1 MAARITCAPKRY
13 LLQFAHEHLDFR
25 LQEVKSV
32 ISMLGCG
39 ALLKEKEVDNGSPF
53 LEIELPSEKEAKAV
67 MQRTVL
73 GKRLYELWA
82 EGTTVSEV
90 VSKLQKLPDGFI
102 KPYTDENSSFR
113 IVVETFNKKI
123 SSADKVRRIEQL
135 LTESTCILKGKINLS
150 VPDNSF
156 HLLEFYKFDSITSPN
171 EPQKVYFGRWVS
183 DGQRDWIRE
192 YHLQNRHFIANTS
205 MDACLSMVM
214 ANLAQVKENDFV
226 IDPFVGSGSL
236 LVSSAHFGAYVIGT
250 DIDYLL
256 LHAKARP
263 SRAKQKTRSEDE
275 SVQSN
280 LRQYGLENKYIDV
293 LVADAS
299 LQKMWRDGWKF
310 DAIITDPPYGIRES
324 ASKIVRRDLQEE
336 AEDYGAAHYPQKTNY
351 QLGDIFK
358 DLLNFAAKFLCI
370 GGRLVYWL
378 PIYRP
383 DYCESNIP
391 QHPCLEVR
399 FNCEQPL
406 STTISR
412 RLITMVKVCEHQEVS
427 EPQGASIEV
436 DHYEMLT
443 FRQKYFKATS
453 AAVNNSLQV
462 KVQKT

>member
-1 MAARITCAPKRY
+1 MAARIACCSPKRY

-32 ISMLGCG
+32 ISLLGCG
-39 ALLKEKEVDNGSPF
+39 ASLKQMDTGSPF
-53 LEIELPSEKEAKAV
+53 LEIELPGEKEAKAI

-73 GKRLYELWA
+73 SKRLYELWA

-90 VSKLQKLPDGFI
+90 VSKLQHLPCAFI
-102 KPYTDENSSFR
+102 KPYTNENTSFR

-123 SSADKVRRIEQL
+123 SSVGKIQRIEQL
-135 LTESTCILKGKINLS
+135 LEEPTCIMKGKINLS

-156 HLLEFYKFDSITSPN
+156 HLLEFYKFDSVTSPN
-171 EPQKVYFGRWVS
+171 EPQKVYFGRWIS
-183 DGQRDWIRE
+183 DGQRDRIQE

-214 ANLAQVKENDFV
+214 ANLAQVKENDLV

-263 SRAKQKTRSEDE
+263 SRAKQKTRSQDE
-275 SVQSN
+275 SVQNN

-324 ASKIVRRDLQEE
+324 ASKIASRDLPEQ

-358 DLLNFAAKFLCI
+358 DLLNFAAKFLQV

-391 QHPCLEVR
+391 QHPCLQMI

-412 RLITMVKVCEHQEVS
+412 RLITMVKVCEHEEIS

-436 DHYEMLT
+436 DHYETLT
-443 FRQKYFKATS
+443 FRQKYFKASTT
-453 AAVNNSLQV
+453 AANNSLQ
-462 KVQKT
+462 KSAQKT